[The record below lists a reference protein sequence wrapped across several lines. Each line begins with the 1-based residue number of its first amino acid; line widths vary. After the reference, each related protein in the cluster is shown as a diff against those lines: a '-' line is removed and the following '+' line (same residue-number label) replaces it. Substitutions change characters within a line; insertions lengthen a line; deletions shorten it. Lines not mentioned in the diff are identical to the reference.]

1 MISLKQAL
9 VNHSRSR
16 FLLSMN
22 DVANA
27 CSDGII
33 KSGGPVEDDKQKFV
47 WCQNE
52 DFSFVVNYRTN
63 KIEYA
68 AYKANNEVSYHDLVS
83 MFLTLLDKYTSVMKI
98 DFKIGAFPYRVTL
111 RDDTEMDITGK
122 MQLYGREVYVG
133 THESGATLAFDQY
146 GECVNEDCDYHII
159 SIG

>member
-9 VNHSRSR
+9 VNHTRSR

-22 DVANA
+22 DVSNA

-33 KSGGPVEDDKQKFV
+33 KPKGQVENDKQTFV

-52 DFSFVVNYRTN
+52 DFSFIVNYRTN

-83 MFLTLLDKYTSVMKI
+83 MFLTLLDKYTSVTKI
-98 DFKIGAFPYRVTL
+98 DFKVGMFPCRVTL
-111 RDDTEMDITGK
+111 RDGTEMDITGK
-122 MQLYGREVYVG
+122 VRVYNREVYVG
-133 THESGATLAFDQY
+133 THESGATLLFDQY
-146 GECVNEDCDYHII
+146 GECVNEDCDYHIV